1 MTGFGPLLR
10 KELLEQWRTLRLP
23 VVAAV
28 FLLVGLSSPLLARF
42 TPEILKAVGGD
53 QFTIILPTPTAA
65 DSIDQLAKN
74 LGQFGGLIAVLLA
87 MGAVATE
94 KERGTA
100 ALLLTKPVSRAAFLA
115 AKLAV
120 IGLTLAVSVAIA
132 TAGAWF
138 YTLVLFAPL
147 SPAGV
152 AAGAVLQ
159 WLTLMAWASITF
171 VGSTLTRSALAAAGL
186 GIVAFIVVGILGV
199 VPNVG
204 RFLPTGLG
212 GPERALA
219 LGIPGPDPVVPTV
232 ATLVLIGVAALSAW
246 LAFRRQEI

>member
-1 MTGFGPLLR
+1 MAGLGPLLR

-74 LGQFGGLIAVLLA
+74 LGQFGGLIGVLLA

-100 ALLLTKPVSRAAFLA
+100 ALLLTKPVNRAAFLA
-115 AKLAV
+115 AKLAA
-120 IGLTLAVSVAIA
+120 IGFTLAVSVAIA

-152 AAGAVLQ
+152 ATGAVLQ

-199 VPNVG
+199 VPNLG

-212 GPERALA
+212 GPGRALA
-219 LGIPGPDPVVPTV
+219 LGVPGPDPVVPVVSTIV
-232 ATLVLIGVAALSAW
+232 VIGAAGLVSW
-246 LAFRRQEI
+246 LAFRHQEL